1 VIPVTRAGGR
11 IRFRVRA
18 IPRASSSAVAGAREG
33 ALVVRVTAP
42 AAEGRANEA
51 LLRVLA
57 RALDVAPTEIRLE
70 AGAASRT
77 KTVSAPAGTEP
88 RLLLLCN

>member
-1 VIPVTRAGGR
+1 MIPVTRAGGR

-18 IPRASSSAVAGAREG
+18 IPRSAASAVGGERDG

-42 AAEGRANEA
+42 PAEGRANA
-51 LLRVLA
+51 AVLRVLA
-57 RALDVAPTEIRLE
+57 RALDLAPTELRLE

-77 KTVSAPAGTEP
+77 KTVSAPAAAEG

>member
-1 VIPVTRAGGR
+1 MIPVTRAAGR

-18 IPRASSSAVAGAREG
+18 IPRSATSAVGGERDG

-42 AAEGRANEA
+42 PVEGRANDA
-51 LLRVLA
+51 VLRLLA
-57 RALDVAPTEIRLE
+57 RALGVAPTELRVE

-77 KTVSAPAGTEP
+77 KTVSAPAAAEG

>member
-18 IPRASSSAVAGAREG
+18 IARSAASAVAGERDG
-33 ALVVRVTAP
+33 ALLVRVTAP
-42 AAEGRANEA
+42 PSEGRANDA
-51 LLRVLA
+51 VLRVLA
-57 RALDVAPTEIRLE
+57 RALDVAPRELRVE
-70 AGAASRT
+70 AGATSRT
-77 KTVSAPAGTEP
+77 KTVSAPAAAEG